1 MLLSEFPAERRVR
14 LRQPRL
20 NGAMIVFD
28 NSSSGIPCVVRDLST
43 QGARLLVANPVGIP
57 DRFDLR
63 MDQTGVRYPSKVAW
77 RSADRIGVKFLDRG
91 QEFFSSASRHRA
103 S

>member
-20 NGAMIVFD
+20 NGAMILFD
-28 NSSSGIPCVVRDLST
+28 NSSSGIPCVIRDLST
-43 QGARLLVANPVGIP
+43 QGARLLVANPIGVP

-63 MDQTGVRYPSKVAW
+63 MDQTGVRHSSKVAW
-77 RSADRIGVKFLDRG
+77 RSADRIGVKFLDCG
-91 QEFFSSASRHRA
+91 QDFFPGAS
-103 S
+103 